1 MEDIILSV
9 NPTTVELTIIVD
21 YGLQKNIILYISSL
35 TNKYVGTL
43 NKLLSTAYMMN
54 ICLTRLLR
62 NSMRI
67 ESTLSVIVGMIIIYS
82 QGSISVKKLYIS
94 LTVFITIAITIVTNG
109 KKKPISNQA
118 LRYLLAM
125 VVDLSHT

>member
-1 MEDIILSV
+1 
-9 NPTTVELTIIVD
+9 
-21 YGLQKNIILYISSL
+21 
-35 TNKYVGTL
+35 
-43 NKLLSTAYMMN
+43 MMN
-54 ICLTRLLR
+54 ICLTQLLR

-82 QGSISVKKLYIS
+82 QGSISVKKLYIL
-94 LTVFITIAITIVTNG
+94 LTVFITIAITITIVTNG

>member
-1 MEDIILSV
+1 
-9 NPTTVELTIIVD
+9 
-21 YGLQKNIILYISSL
+21 
-35 TNKYVGTL
+35 
-43 NKLLSTAYMMN
+43 MMN

-67 ESTLSVIVGMIIIYS
+67 GSTLSVIVGMIIIYS

-94 LTVFITIAITIVTNG
+94 LTVFITIAIAITITIVTNG
-109 KKKPISNQA
+109 KKKPILNQA
-118 LRYLLAM
+118 LRYLIAM

>member
-1 MEDIILSV
+1 M
-9 NPTTVELTIIVD
+9 VELTTIVD

-94 LTVFITIAITIVTNG
+94 LTVFITIAITITIVTNG

-118 LRYLLAM
+118 L
-125 VVDLSHT
+125 

>member
-1 MEDIILSV
+1 
-9 NPTTVELTIIVD
+9 
-21 YGLQKNIILYISSL
+21 
-35 TNKYVGTL
+35 
-43 NKLLSTAYMMN
+43 MMN

-94 LTVFITIAITIVTNG
+94 LIECNFFVKAKAMLDTKNSNSYKKLCETFIAE
-109 KKKPISNQA
+109 
-118 LRYLLAM
+118 LAM
-125 VVDLSHT
+125 IVCEAQSRHQE